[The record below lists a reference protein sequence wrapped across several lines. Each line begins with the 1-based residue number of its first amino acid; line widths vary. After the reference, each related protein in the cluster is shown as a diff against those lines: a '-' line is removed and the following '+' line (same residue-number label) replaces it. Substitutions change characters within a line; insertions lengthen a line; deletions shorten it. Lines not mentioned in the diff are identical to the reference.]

1 MRARR
6 ALVAFALSVAAL
18 QPPEP
23 GRASPPEPLRPSPAM
38 ARLYRA
44 FLGEWDVHESFEVG
58 GPRPGATRDGTATFR
73 EGAGFSLVEDY
84 QSDGTAGELRFLALL
99 WWDPAAGAY
108 PLMTCANSRGCAM
121 RGTARWE
128 GDTLVNAWD
137 VVEGGK
143 TVSYRDSFIDISPG
157 SFRLASEGVSGGKT
171 VWRVTTQYTRRGGAR
186 GGPKK

>member
-1 MRARR
+1 MRSRHV
-6 ALVAFALSVAAL
+6 LVAFALAVAAL
-18 QPPEP
+18 EAPEP
-23 GRASPPEPLRPSPAM
+23 GRASPPESLRPSPAM

-44 FLGEWDVHESFEVG
+44 FLGEWIVHESFEVG
-58 GPRPGATRDGTATFR
+58 GSERGATRDGTATFR

-84 QSDGTAGELRFLALL
+84 RSDGTAGELRFLALF
-99 WWDPAAGAY
+99 WWDPGAGAY

-143 TVSYRDSFIDISPG
+143 KVSHRDSFIDISPG
-157 SFRLASEGVSGGKT
+157 SFRLVSEGVSEGKT
-171 VWRVTTQYTRRGGAR
+171 EWRVMTRYTRRDGAR
-186 GGPKK
+186 GGQKK